1 MNTEINKKPTLKDIP
16 QARLGMWLLIAGEF
30 VIFGGLIVAYLLY
43 RFRYDEWA
51 EMAAQTN
58 VVLGAVNTFVLLT
71 SSFFVVKA
79 HQAAVN
85 KDKKKMTLYISMT
98 IVSALIFLVVKITE
112 YSQKLHHGY
121 TFSGKELAEQGK
133 SIESTYW
140 GFYFLMTGLHAFH
153 VIVGAIVLFIVMM
166 GARKGKNYHRIEVA
180 GLYWHMVDL
189 IWIFLFPLLYI
200 AN

>member
-1 MNTEINKKPTLKDIP
+1 MNTSINKKPTLRDIP
-16 QARLGMWLLIAGEF
+16 QARLGVWILIAGEF

-43 RFRYDEWA
+43 RFRYPEWA
-51 EMAAQTN
+51 EMASHTN
-58 VVLGAVNTFVLLT
+58 IVLGATNTFVLLT
-71 SSFFVVKA
+71 SSYFVVKA
-79 HQAAVN
+79 HDAAIK
-85 KDKKKMTLYISMT
+85 KDKNKITLYIGLT
-98 IVSALIFLVVKITE
+98 ILSALIFLVVKITE
-112 YSQKLHHGY
+112 YSQKIHHGF
-121 TFSGKELAEQGK
+121 TFSGKELVEQGK
-133 SIESTYW
+133 HIESTYW

-166 GARKGKNYHRIEVA
+166 GARKGKNYQRIEVA